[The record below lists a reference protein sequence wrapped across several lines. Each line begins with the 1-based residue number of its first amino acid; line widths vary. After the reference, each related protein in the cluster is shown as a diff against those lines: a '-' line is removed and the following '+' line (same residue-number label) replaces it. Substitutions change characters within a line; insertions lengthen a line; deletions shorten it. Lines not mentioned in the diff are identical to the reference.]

1 MALAETGTR
10 VPSPGRNRSD
20 EIARRLLAIPEGA
33 PAISAAQ
40 AQRSFSVAMTLSG
53 LRCLFSYVIVPVV
66 LPLLGLAVG
75 AAPYIGVPVAALA
88 LVFDVRGIRRYWLA
102 DSRHKWA
109 MTWIYLAVMVLVLF
123 LLIHDLLAI

>member
-1 MALAETGTR
+1 M
-10 VPSPGRNRSD
+10 
-20 EIARRLLAIPEGA
+20 
-33 PAISAAQ
+33 ISAAQ
-40 AQRSFSVAMTLSG
+40 AQRSFSLAMTLSG

-75 AAPYIGVPVAALA
+75 AAPYIGVPIAAVAF
-88 LVFDVRGIRRYWLA
+88 VFDVRGIRRYWLA
-102 DSRHKWA
+102 DSQHKWA